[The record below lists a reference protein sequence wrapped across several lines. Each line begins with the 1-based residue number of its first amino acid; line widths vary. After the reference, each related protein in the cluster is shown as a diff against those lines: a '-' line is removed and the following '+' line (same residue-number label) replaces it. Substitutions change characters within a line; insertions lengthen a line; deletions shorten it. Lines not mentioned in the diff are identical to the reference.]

1 MTQPRHAS
9 FHAVLLSPMSTSP
22 AGQRTPG
29 RLAVILGAGTLAV
42 ALLVLVAG
50 GALAALGF
58 DSSSTLPASL
68 SQAAATAHLAASSN
82 FQPAP
87 EWIGKTAGG
96 GALSDLLRLGM
107 NLGIVLALLY
117 GTLWL
122 LRRLGPAGLA
132 RHGRSIRVIESASL
146 GQGRSLVVVE
156 AGERRLLLGVTA
168 QQISLVSELPAEAPP
183 RDRHG

>member
-9 FHAVLLSPMSTSP
+9 FHAVFLSPLSTP
-22 AGQRTPG
+22 RARLRLPG
-29 RLAVILGAGTLAV
+29 RLAVILGACALAV
-42 ALLVLVAG
+42 ALLVAG

-58 DSSSTLPASL
+58 DPSSTLPAARSP
-68 SQAAATAHLAASSN
+68 AATTAHLGASSN
-82 FQPAP
+82 SQPAP
-87 EWIGKTAGG
+87 EWVGKTAGG
-96 GALSDLLRLGM
+96 GALSDLLSLAM

-132 RHGRSIRVIESASL
+132 RHGRSLRVIESASL

-168 QQISLVSELPAEAPP
+168 QQISLVSELPAEAAPP
-183 RDRHG
+183 RERHS